1 MHIEELKEG
10 EQQDQDQSQLCED
23 RLVVWDAKRVLVG
36 AGARALFY
44 PTLLYNLVRN
54 KIQSEFRWWDR
65 VDEFILLGAVPF
77 PADVPRLK
85 DLGVSGVV
93 TLNEPYETLV
103 PTSLYHAH
111 NIHHLVIP
119 TRDYLFAP
127 SFADICQAVDFI
139 HENAS
144 VGKTTYVHCK
154 AGRGRSTTIVLCYLV
169 EHRHMTPD
177 AAYEYVRSIRP
188 RVLLAPAQQQAV
200 QDYYLHKVNNNGIC
214 GDSCSM
220 IIKKT
225 LVVPEKQ
232 DTAVFDDGSVVVVTE
247 SDLDGYDASFDTDV
261 LSNEMLDEGSLA
273 GRLQFASQAAMT
285 RLSCLWL
292 RCRAEQ
298 KASRKLLSSLENASV
313 GKTTYVHCKAGRGRS
328 TTIVLCYLVEH
339 RHMTPDAAYE
349 YVRSIR
355 PRVLLA
361 PAQQQ
366 AVQDYYLHKVN
377 NNGICGDSCSM
388 IIKKTLVVP
397 EKQDTAVF
405 DDGFVVVVTESDL
418 DGYDA
423 SFDTDVLSNEMLDEG
438 SLAGRLQF
446 ASQAA
451 MTRLSC
457 LWLRCRAEQKA
468 SRKLSSSLGIDI
480 RVY

>member
-23 RLVVWDAKRVLVG
+23 RLVVWDVKRVLVG

-225 LVVPEKQ
+225 LVVPAKQ

-298 KASRKLLSSLENASV
+298 KASRKLLSSL
-313 GKTTYVHCKAGRGRS
+313 
-328 TTIVLCYLVEH
+328 
-339 RHMTPDAAYE
+339 
-349 YVRSIR
+349 
-355 PRVLLA
+355 
-361 PAQQQ
+361 
-366 AVQDYYLHKVN
+366 
-377 NNGICGDSCSM
+377 
-388 IIKKTLVVP
+388 
-397 EKQDTAVF
+397 
-405 DDGFVVVVTESDL
+405 
-418 DGYDA
+418 
-423 SFDTDVLSNEMLDEG
+423 
-438 SLAGRLQF
+438 
-446 ASQAA
+446 
-451 MTRLSC
+451 
-457 LWLRCRAEQKA
+457 
-468 SRKLSSSLGIDI
+468 GIDI

>member
-1 MHIEELKEG
+1 MYIEELKEG
-10 EQQDQDQSQLCED
+10 EQQDQDQSQLCGES
-23 RLVVWDAKRVLVG
+23 LVVWDAKRVLVG

-44 PTLLYNLVRN
+44 PTLLYNVVRN

-77 PADVPRLK
+77 PTDVPRLK

-111 NIHHLVIP
+111 NIDHLVIP

-144 VGKTTYVHCK
+144 LGKTTYVHCK

-177 AAYEYVRSIRP
+177 AAYEYVRSVRS

-200 QDYYLHKVNNNGIC
+200 QEYYLHKVKNDGLPGN
-214 GDSCSM
+214 SCCM

-225 LVVPEKQ
+225 QVVPAKQ
-232 DTAVFDDGSVVVVTE
+232 DTATFDDGSVVVVTE

-261 LSNEMLDEGSLA
+261 STKEVLGEGSLA
-273 GRLQFASQAAMT
+273 GRFQFASHAAIA

-292 RCRAEQ
+292 RCHADQ
-298 KASRKLLSSLENASV
+298 KTSRKLLSSL
-313 GKTTYVHCKAGRGRS
+313 
-328 TTIVLCYLVEH
+328 
-339 RHMTPDAAYE
+339 
-349 YVRSIR
+349 
-355 PRVLLA
+355 
-361 PAQQQ
+361 
-366 AVQDYYLHKVN
+366 
-377 NNGICGDSCSM
+377 
-388 IIKKTLVVP
+388 
-397 EKQDTAVF
+397 
-405 DDGFVVVVTESDL
+405 
-418 DGYDA
+418 
-423 SFDTDVLSNEMLDEG
+423 
-438 SLAGRLQF
+438 
-446 ASQAA
+446 
-451 MTRLSC
+451 
-457 LWLRCRAEQKA
+457 
-468 SRKLSSSLGIDI
+468 GIDI
-480 RVY
+480 QVY